1 MIEANRMKEQT
12 AEIVAAYLGRNTVMA
27 KDVPALIAEVYQSL
41 TALGPSSSGE
51 LQTTGP
57 LEPAVPIR
65 RSVTKDFVTCLE
77 CGAKG
82 SMLKRHLQTAHN
94 LTPESYRQRW
104 HLPVDYPMVAPNYA
118 ARRSELAKAAGLG
131 KRTSGKSP
139 GAKNLA

>member
-1 MIEANRMKEQT
+1 MKEQT
-12 AEIVAAYLGRNTVMA
+12 AEIVAAYLRKNTVMA

-41 TALGPSSSGE
+41 TALGRPFSGE
-51 LQTTGP
+51 PRTAGP

-65 RSVTKDFVTCLE
+65 RSVTKDSITCIE

-82 SMLKRHLQTAHN
+82 SMLRRHLKTAHD

-131 KRTSGKSP
+131 KRTNAEHP
-139 GAKNLA
+139 A